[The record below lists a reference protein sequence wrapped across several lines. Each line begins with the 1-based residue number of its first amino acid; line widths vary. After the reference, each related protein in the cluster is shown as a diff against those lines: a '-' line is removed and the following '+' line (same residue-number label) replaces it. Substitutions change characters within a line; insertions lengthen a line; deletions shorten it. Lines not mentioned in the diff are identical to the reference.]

1 MTTTQTPELDVAREV
16 YRKAVDLIRKS
27 GFPLSP
33 SEWAELKVNDFGLGN
48 LPTEG
53 FVFADLLRT
62 ERVRVTFLV
71 LLPGQTLPEHRHPP
85 YEGELGKEEILR
97 CLLGQARIYVP
108 GQPNNPVTR
117 IPAGKE
123 AYYTSRHEVVI
134 NVAEQFSVK
143 PNLAHWFQGGAEG
156 AVCLAF
162 QNRVDENRNV
172 FTDPQSTGCP
182 IPLTNYR
189 FTTSPE

>member
-1 MTTTQTPELDVAREV
+1 MTATLPPGSVHDREILQQ
-16 YRKAVDLIRKS
+16 AVELIRKS
-27 GFPLSP
+27 GFSLSP
-33 SEWAELKVNDFGLGN
+33 GDWAELKVNDFGLGN
-48 LPTEG
+48 LPAEG

-62 ERVRVTFLV
+62 DRVRVTLLV

-85 YEGELGKEEILR
+85 YEGEPGKEETLR

-108 GQPNNPVTR
+108 GEPNNPGIR
-117 IPAGKE
+117 LPAGKE
-123 AYYTSRHEVVI
+123 ACYTSRHEVVI
-134 NVAEQFSVK
+134 NVGEQFSVK

-182 IPLTNYR
+182 IPLAKY
-189 FTTSPE
+189 